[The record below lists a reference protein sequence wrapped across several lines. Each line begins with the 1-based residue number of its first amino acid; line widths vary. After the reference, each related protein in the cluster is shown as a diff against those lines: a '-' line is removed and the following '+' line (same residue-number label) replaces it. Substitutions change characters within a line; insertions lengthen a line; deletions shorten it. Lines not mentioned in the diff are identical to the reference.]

1 MVLLTFRLALAAAA
15 PGTPDEDDAFEAT
28 EEYNSRAGTP
38 QNSQTNDR
46 KKRTSSGEPTS
57 PHTKA
62 AFPFSDKNRL
72 RPEDALDD
80 ESHPSPRRRSKITRG
95 DTDDEHENFD
105 GTPILASDELLKR
118 PNSAFMHAAVE
129 PHGDDFYDSDHSYT
143 ARRNSSRPSSRPSSV
158 HGAAAMNYTGGSLH
172 RYVSHEEQ
180 HHSGV
185 GTPLEEIEEYE
196 PLFPE
201 DEKETDVR
209 KKVLKKRP
217 DLAHHHFPSQ
227 DVWEDS
233 PASLHYSTTVST
245 PDLERRQLDIE
256 SVDPSTSTS
265 TFETPEQEAKRRSQ
279 NPNDMTSDSK
289 TFMKPQFKAGVMHDL
304 HHERPGPHRFPSS
317 DVWEDSP
324 DSVRLETT
332 VGGPQEDEITSPP
345 DDRPAV
351 PSRPQ
356 RHSKLAQEVQPSEA
370 EPDRARSP
378 DKVKPAIPARP
389 ARTSQSEQS
398 RSIDDTLTSPPA
410 PKAKPAVP
418 ARPAGEKLA
427 SLKAGFMNDLN
438 NRLKLGPQ
446 GPPPKKEAEPEVD
459 EEAERAPL
467 ADARKGRAKG
477 PPRRKPA
484 AAPPVASDRKSS
496 LTFAMS
502 PLITVWTI
510 DEEDEVQVHDKENKE
525 PTATIQEIEQALS
538 LNDLENTDAA
548 APVMSPLSPQE
559 LATTISNSER
569 PGTAAGE
576 HLASQAELEAALAAA
591 GAGPAQ
597 YEGREEADSAV
608 QTGETELKT
617 TGPDGAEEKHIAYLG
632 GKAAEEGDVVV
643 KQADELTTS

>member
-1 MVLLTFRLALAAAA
+1 MN
-15 PGTPDEDDAFEAT
+15 E
-28 EEYNSRAGTP
+28 
-38 QNSQTNDR
+38 R
-46 KKRTSSGEPTS
+46 KKRASSGEATS
-57 PHTKA
+57 PRSKA
-62 AFPFSDKNRL
+62 GFFNSQNRL

-80 ESHPSPRRRSKITRG
+80 EPQPSPRRRSRIAHG
-95 DTDDEHENFD
+95 DTDDEHEHEHTD

-129 PHGDDFYDSDHSYT
+129 PHAEDYYDSDHSR

-185 GTPLEEIEEYE
+185 GTPLGEIEEYE

-201 DEKETDVR
+201 DEQESDVR

-245 PDLERRQLDIE
+245 PDLERRQLNAE
-256 SVDPSTSTS
+256 SVDPSTS
-265 TFETPEQEAKRRSQ
+265 TFETPEQEAKRREQ
-279 NPNDMTSDSK
+279 NPHDMTSDSK
-289 TFMKPQFKAGVMHDL
+289 TFVKPHFKAGVMHDL
-304 HHERPGPHRFPSS
+304 HHERPSPHRFPSS

-332 VGGPQEDEITSPP
+332 VGGPQEDEITSPT

-351 PSRPQ
+351 PSRPI
-356 RHSKLAQEVQPSEA
+356 RHSKLAHEVAPSEL
-370 EPDRARSP
+370 EPVRSKSP
-378 DKVKPAIPARP
+378 DKVKPAVPARP
-389 ARTSQSEQS
+389 ARTSQSDQS
-398 RSIDDTLTSPPA
+398 RSIDETVTSPPA
-410 PKAKPAVP
+410 PKAKPVVP
-418 ARPAGEKLA
+418 ARPVGEKLA

-446 GPPPKKEAEPEVD
+446 GPPPKKEAEPEID

-484 AAPPVASDRKSS
+484 AAPPAASDRKSS
-496 LTFAMS
+496 MTFAMS

-525 PTATIQEIEQALS
+525 PELAIQEDEQALS
-538 LNDLENTDAA
+538 LNEIENTDAA
-548 APVMSPLSPQE
+548 APVMSPLSPLE
-559 LATTISNSER
+559 LAKTISNSER

-576 HLASQAELEAALAAA
+576 HIASQTELEAALAAA
-591 GAGPAQ
+591 GAGPTQ
-597 YEGREEADSAV
+597 YEGREEKDTGV

-617 TGPDGAEEKHIAYLG
+617 TMPDGAEERHIAYLG
-632 GKAAEEGDVVV
+632 GRAAEEGDVVV
-643 KQADELTTS
+643 KQEDELTTS